1 MGVFRNFPKK
11 KPDKEKE
18 VSLFEENK
26 EVDLGPMLDLLLLD
40 AELEEDK
47 GVNYGRTR
55 IRKKTGWWQK

>member
-18 VSLFEENK
+18 ISLFEEK
-26 EVDLGPMLDLLLLD
+26 KVELGPMLDLLLLD

-47 GVNYGRTR
+47 
-55 IRKKTGWWQK
+55 KE